1 MVATKRQQ
9 QIRIKVLDI
18 IYTKGPISRIDIS
31 HKTGIT
37 PATVSEITGQL
48 ISEKLIHEIGEE
60 VTSQTKSGRKKIL
73 LMISDAHSYYIGIE
87 LSEKFFSFVL
97 SDNKGHL
104 IKEKVIAFQSSS
116 EKETWNTNRLM
127 KELNHFIELCREYD
141 PKAIGLALPGHF
153 HKKSYTIL
161 TNNSFWEQF
170 NLKELLDNSPLP
182 IYFENNVQSMALA
195 ERIFAECHRDQNF
208 AVLHVGRGMF
218 CSCIYNGELYGKN
231 NVLVG
236 EIGHTISHPD
246 GELCEC
252 GKRGCL
258 QTYASEAWII
268 KKSQILYQNSDNTYL
283 RQLADTPF
291 DITIETILRAYAL
304 GDEGV
309 ITILHNAIKYLS
321 IAINNISMMIDTK
334 TMIIHGQLFDEPQ
347 LVALLKEHSDR
358 HVTILAT
365 ERKLEID
372 IKPYSTI
379 NGALAACGLCVQKT
393 LLTA

>member
-9 QIRIKVLDI
+9 QIRTKILDI
-18 IYTKGPISRIDIS
+18 IYTTGPISRIDIS

-48 ISEKLIHEIGEE
+48 ISENLVHELGEE
-60 VTSQTKSGRKKIL
+60 VTSETKSGRKKIL
-73 LMISDAHSYYIGIE
+73 LMISGAHSYYIGIE

-97 SDNKGHL
+97 SDNKGN
-104 IKEKVIAFQSSS
+104 KEREKVISFQTSI
-116 EKETWNTNRLM
+116 EKEIWNTNRLI
-127 KELNHFIELCREYD
+127 KELNNFIELCKDYN

-153 HKKSYTIL
+153 NKQSYTIL
-161 TNNSFWEQF
+161 TNNSFWKQF
-170 NLKELLDNSPLP
+170 NLKELVDNSSLP

-195 ERIFAECHRDQNF
+195 ERIFAEHHKDQNF

-218 CSCIYNGELYGKN
+218 CSCIYDGELYGKN

-268 KKSQILYQNSDNTYL
+268 KKSQILYQNSDSTYL
-283 RQLADTPF
+283 RQLADAPL

-304 GDEGV
+304 GDEGI

-334 TMIIHGQLFDEPQ
+334 SMIVHGQLFNEPQ
-347 LVALLKEHSDR
+347 LIALLKEYSDR
-358 HVTILAT
+358 HVTILST
-365 ERKLEID
+365 ERKFEID

-379 NGALAACGLCVQKT
+379 NGALAACGLCVQRI